1 MRADVDKFCSHSGDA
16 RYDELDANKDGKLHE
31 SEVRRMHA
39 LLLTILGTKVEYCC
53 VVLVRKC
60 ICKKQHLG
68 PGSVAEYG
76 RQDVFTKNQA

>member
-53 VVLVRKC
+53 VVSVRKC
-60 ICKKQHLG
+60 IHMYASIL
-68 PGSVAEYG
+68 P
-76 RQDVFTKNQA
+76 